1 MKETDQSTQS
11 SCRRKSSRTNGGGGV
26 QRATEA
32 PAHVVSP
39 FTSGQWAEL
48 EHQALIFKY
57 MVAGLNVPEELLN
70 PIRRSVASALI
81 NGMSTATQHTAAA
94 NRVICS
100 PP

>member
-11 SCRRKSSRTNGGGGV
+11 SCRRKSSRANGGGL
-26 QRATEA
+26 QSATEA

-57 MVAGLNVPEELLN
+57 MMAGLNVPEELLN

>member
-1 MKETDQSTQS
+1 MKETDQSKQS
-11 SCRRKSSRTNGGGGV
+11 SCRHKSSRTNGGGGV
-26 QRATEA
+26 QSATEA

-57 MVAGLNVPEELLN
+57 MAAGLNVPEELLN

>member
-1 MKETDQSTQS
+1 MKETDQSTPS
-11 SCRRKSSRTNGGGGV
+11 SCRHKSSRANGGV
-26 QRATEA
+26 QSATEA

-57 MVAGLNVPEELLN
+57 MMAGLNVPEELLN

-81 NGMSTATQHTAAA
+81 NGMSTATQHTAA